1 VVALAWLA
9 DKLVEAVAR
18 RPAGRGRSTVV
29 VAAGAV
35 AAEEAAGGRCGEAGA
50 VAGADA
56 AGGCGVEVLVAAAQ
70 PAVRAQQAAADNQR
84 IARR

>member
-9 DKLVEAVAR
+9 DELVEAVAR
-18 RPAGRGRSTVV
+18 RPAGGGRSTVV